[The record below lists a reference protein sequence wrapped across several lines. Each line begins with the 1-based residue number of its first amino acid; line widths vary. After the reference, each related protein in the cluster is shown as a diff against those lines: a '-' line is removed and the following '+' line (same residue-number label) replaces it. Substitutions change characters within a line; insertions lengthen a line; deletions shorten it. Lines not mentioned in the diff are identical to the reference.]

1 MFSSLCDSNIRL
13 SEEPSALFSS
23 YSSIRYSEQAHSI
36 PRNLS
41 SKTSTCSKL
50 HQLNLTVQNR
60 YKTSVTRQSTT
71 VGSAWFKHLWGNKI
85 SSFCGA
91 LVFLTHRPPLKRSGV
106 KQKSGGFFY
115 CFRSFQSV
123 VVVVVVVVTAKI
135 AYSYE

>member
-1 MFSSLCDSNIRL
+1 MSRELSPTKREISVTKLPRMFIQCFRVCVTVIYDCQRSPL
-13 SEEPSALFSS
+13 P
-23 YSSIRYSEQAHSI
+23 YSRAIRYSEQHSI

-115 CFRSFQSV
+115 
-123 VVVVVVVVTAKI
+123 
-135 AYSYE
+135 SYI